1 MNRMRMLSYTPA
13 VAFVAASLM
22 EKSGL
27 LMTILML
34 GVLIFVHELGHF
46 LFAKRMGLPVEEF
59 AFGLPFGPFI
69 RFFKWKETAVGL
81 RPLAPLGGYVK
92 LAGYN
97 PEEPEADDPHGF
109 LKQPYHRRMLFYS
122 GGVLAN
128 LLTAYVLLSAVGIDQ
143 SRITSA
149 VAKPSPLVV
158 LRVEPDMPA
167 AQAGLQPGDLIRRFG
182 DLAFPGAKS
191 DEAVAY
197 IQARAGKPISVTVEK
212 DGKEQVVQI
221 TPVDLGG
228 KGKLGV
234 VFSPTE
240 IAYERRPLQ
249 AADFW
254 KGPWIGLQDTGRLT
268 WQVVQ
273 GFGRLASFKASIKEI
288 GGPIAIV
295 KGGSDAAKSGW
306 ANFCMFMAFIS
317 LNLAVLNALP
327 IPFLDGGHMAMLTF
341 EKLRG
346 KDLTLQLKERILTGG
361 LFFLIT
367 LMAFVIVL
375 DLRRY
380 WP

>member
-27 LMTILML
+27 LMAILMI
-34 GVLIFVHELGHF
+34 GVLIFLHELGHF
-46 LFAKRMGLPVEEF
+46 LFAKRMGLPVEVF
-59 AFGLPFGPFI
+59 SLGFGP
-69 RFFKWKETAVGL
+69 RLVGFKWRETDV
-81 RPLAPLGGYVK
+81 RLAALPLGGYVK

-122 GGVLAN
+122 GGILAN
-128 LLTAYVLLSAVGIDQ
+128 LLTAYVLLAAIGIDQ
-143 SRITSA
+143 SRITAA

-167 AQAGLQPGDLIRRFG
+167 AKAGLQPGDLIRRFG

-191 DEAVAY
+191 DEAVTY
-197 IQARAGKPISVTVEK
+197 IQARAGKPIPVTVEK
-212 DGKEQVVQI
+212 DGKEQILQI
-221 TPVDLGG
+221 TPVDMGG

-240 IAYERRPLQ
+240 VSYERRPLQ
-249 AADFW
+249 PADFW

-273 GFGRLASFKASIKEI
+273 GFGRLVSFKASIKEI

-306 ANFCMFMAFIS
+306 VNFCMFMAFIS

-361 LFFLIT
+361 FFFLIT
-367 LMAFVIVL
+367 LMAFVLAL
-375 DLRRY
+375 DLWRLKR
-380 WP
+380 

>member
-1 MNRMRMLSYTPA
+1 MNRMRMLSYAPA

-27 LMTILML
+27 LMAILMI
-34 GVLIFVHELGHF
+34 GVLIFLHELGHF
-46 LFAKRMGLPVEEF
+46 LFAKRMGLPVETF
-59 AFGLPFGPFI
+59 SLGFGP
-69 RFFKWKETAVGL
+69 RLVGFKWRETDV
-81 RPLAPLGGYVK
+81 RLAALPLGGYVK

-122 GGVLAN
+122 GGILAN
-128 LLTAYVLLSAVGIDQ
+128 LLTAYVLLAAIGIDQ
-143 SRITSA
+143 SRITA
-149 VAKPSPLVV
+149 AIAKPSPLVV
-158 LRVEPDMPA
+158 LRVEPGMPA

-191 DEAVAY
+191 DEAVTY
-197 IQARAGKPISVTVEK
+197 IQARAGKPIPVTVEK
-212 DGKEQVVQI
+212 DGKEQVLRI
-221 TPVDLGG
+221 TPVDMGG

-240 IAYERRPLQ
+240 VSYERRPLQ

-254 KGPWIGLQDTGRLT
+254 KGPWIGVQDTGRLT
-268 WQVVQ
+268 WQVLQ
-273 GFGRLASFKASIKEI
+273 GFGRLVSFKASMREI

-306 ANFCMFMAFIS
+306 VNFCMFMAFIS

-361 LFFLIT
+361 FFFLIT
-367 LMAFVIVL
+367 LMAFVLAL
-375 DLRRY
+375 DLWRLKR
-380 WP
+380 